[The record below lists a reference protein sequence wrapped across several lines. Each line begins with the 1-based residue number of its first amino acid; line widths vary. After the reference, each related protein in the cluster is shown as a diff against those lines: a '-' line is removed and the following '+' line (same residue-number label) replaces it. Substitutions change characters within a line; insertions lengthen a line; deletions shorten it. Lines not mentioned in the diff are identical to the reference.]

1 MLLRWLVNNYLRDAA
16 EQAIRQTI
24 TDATARPE
32 SSTAEGTDED
42 LPCEVAVIFA
52 LGIEAGPLVDKLQDA
67 ASSKRPHLVE
77 HAGTLAGKL
86 AVLAEGG
93 VGQKSAAAAARETI
107 RAYEPKWVI
116 SAGFAGS
123 LSNSVQRGHL
133 LMASAVENL
142 AGEALQIE
150 LKMES
155 TPRLHTGKLLTVDQI
170 IRTTAEKKSLGEKHQ
185 ALACDMETFA
195 IAQECSRTNTKFLSV
210 RIISD
215 GLEDEL
221 PREVEQLMQEKNFAK
236 QAGLAVHALMKRP
249 GAALDLWKLRD
260 EAHKAAD
267 RLAKFLLQV
276 IPQLP

>member
-185 ALACDMETFA
+185 ALAFDMKTLA
-195 IAQECSRTNTKFLSV
+195 IAQE
-210 RIISD
+210 
-215 GLEDEL
+215 
-221 PREVEQLMQEKNFAK
+221 
-236 QAGLAVHALMKRP
+236 
-249 GAALDLWKLRD
+249 
-260 EAHKAAD
+260 
-267 RLAKFLLQV
+267 
-276 IPQLP
+276 

>member
-1 MLLRWLVNNYLRDAA
+1 
-16 EQAIRQTI
+16 
-24 TDATARPE
+24 
-32 SSTAEGTDED
+32 
-42 LPCEVAVIFA
+42 
-52 LGIEAGPLVDKLQDA
+52 
-67 ASSKRPHLVE
+67 
-77 HAGTLAGKL
+77 
-86 AVLAEGG
+86 
-93 VGQKSAAAAARETI
+93 
-107 RAYEPKWVI
+107 
-116 SAGFAGS
+116 
-123 LSNSVQRGHL
+123 
-133 LMASAVENL
+133 
-142 AGEALQIE
+142 
-150 LKMES
+150 
-155 TPRLHTGKLLTVDQI
+155 
-170 IRTTAEKKSLGEKHQ
+170 
-185 ALACDMETFA
+185 METFA

>member
-16 EQAIRQTI
+16 EQTIRQTFAE
-24 TDATARPE
+24 ATSR
-32 SSTAEGTDED
+32 TAPSADGSEED
-42 LPCEVAVIFA
+42 MPCEVAVIFA
-52 LGIEAGPLVDKLQDA
+52 LGIEAGPLVDQLQDA
-67 ASSKRPHLVE
+67 ASTRRPYLVE
-77 HAGTLAGKL
+77 HAGTLGGKL
-86 AVLAEGG
+86 AVIAEGG
-93 VGQKSAAAAARETI
+93 VGRKSAAEATREII

-123 LSNSVQRGHL
+123 LSAEVQRGHL
-133 LMASAVENL
+133 LMANVVENL
-142 AGEALQIE
+142 AGESLQIE
-150 LKMES
+150 LKMQ
-155 TPRLHTGKLLTVDQI
+155 PQPKLHAGKLLTVDQI
-170 IRTTAEKKSLGEKHQ
+170 IRTGAEKKSLGEKHG

-195 IAQECSRTNTKFLSV
+195 IAQECARGNTKFLSV

-215 GLEDEL
+215 GIEDEL
-221 PREVEQLMQEKNFAK
+221 PREVEQLLKETNLAK
-236 QAGLAVHALMKRP
+236 QAGRAIHALFKRP